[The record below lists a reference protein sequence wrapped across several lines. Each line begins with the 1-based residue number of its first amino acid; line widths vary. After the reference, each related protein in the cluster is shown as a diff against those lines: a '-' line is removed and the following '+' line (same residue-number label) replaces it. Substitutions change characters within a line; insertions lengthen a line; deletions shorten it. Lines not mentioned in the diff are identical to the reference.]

1 MNSPLLVTRFSSSYW
16 RVTIDNPPINLF
28 TPDMRNGFRDLADEL
43 EAEEAVKVVVFDSAN
58 PRYFISHVDLAT
70 RDQVQDAPGPAGL
83 PAWPD
88 FTIRMSR
95 APFITVASVRG
106 RARGVGSEFLQ
117 AMDIRFAS
125 KELAIL
131 GQPEIGFG
139 FMPGGGGMERL
150 WRLVGRS
157 RALEVITSGDDY
169 DAETAE
175 RYGWVNRAVPDA
187 SLDSVVDRFA
197 QRVAAFDR
205 ATLAT
210 IKQTLN
216 EYAGT
221 AEPAELVAGYQ
232 KFLAQLSGPAAKTVI
247 ERLMSEGLQTD
258 GDVELNLADH
268 LVPPTA
274 RPREALRL
282 EYDR

>member
-1 MNSPLLVTRFSSSYW
+1 
-16 RVTIDNPPINLF
+16 
-28 TPDMRNGFRDLADEL
+28 
-43 EAEEAVKVVVFDSAN
+43 
-58 PRYFISHVDLAT
+58 
-70 RDQVQDAPGPAGL
+70 
-83 PAWPD
+83 
-88 FTIRMSR
+88 MSR

-205 ATLAT
+205 TTLAT

-216 EYAGT
+216 EYAGI

-232 KFLAQLSGPAAKTVI
+232 KFLAQLAGPAAKTVI
-247 ERLMSEGLQTD
+247 ERLMREGLQTD
-258 GDVELNLADH
+258 GEVELNLADH
-268 LVPPTA
+268 LVPST
-274 RPREALRL
+274 PR
-282 EYDR
+282 